1 MVIDK
6 IGTQIKNKIT
16 RNKPQAISPIVFLT
30 LAACSGNSEEDASNS
45 GLSFSINEN
54 STTLTLGSIL
64 AEGEEVSSSS
74 FALTGEDA
82 DSFELSETGDL
93 SLKAAANYED
103 KASYSITINVTTTTP
118 SMVAGD
124 APTISTVSRD
134 YIVNV
139 ANVNDPATGT
149 LTVEGA
155 ALQGETLKVD
165 MTGIADEDGIG
176 PVIYKWYR
184 DGAVV
189 TGQSDSEFTLT
200 QADVGSVIS
209 AEISYIDGAGATE
222 TFTTN
227 GTAAVSN
234 KNDAPTGVPTI
245 SGALSENR
253 ELTVNTSS
261 IMDADGL
268 GELSIQWNR
277 DGVAIEGANQISY
290 TLTTADIGTNISVT
304 VTYTDGF
311 GSAESVVSAETAS
324 ITKANDAP
332 TGSLVISGVVAE
344 GSILTLDTSA
354 IADVDG
360 LGTFSYVWLKDGQ
373 VVTEETGSTYTLTQ
387 EDVGSVFSASVS
399 YVDGLGVTE
408 TLAAAATA
416 VVTNV
421 NDSPTGT
428 LAITGVAEKGATL
441 TLDATNIEDEDGLGT
456 FSVTWRADGNE
467 IAGAT
472 GNSYTLDSDDVGKAI
487 SVVIEYIDGQG
498 TLESISSAATSLV
511 RDVIVESL
519 GAIRAVNTGTG
530 TNMVLEFFVDTS
542 VVTTSVTSFD
552 AIVRFDTAEA
562 TLISADIE
570 TGYLGFPNANDGV
583 VNLSGISLAGGS
595 NTEPLFTLSLTDL
608 NAVDELV
615 VYVSDVLVNNQALEG
630 STLLIA

>member
-1 MVIDK
+1 MN
-6 IGTQIKNKIT
+6 IGKKGRQIKEKIT
-16 RNKPQAISPIVFLT
+16 KNTPQAFSPIVFLT
-30 LAACSGNSEEDASNS
+30 LAACSGNGEEDPSNS

-54 STTLTLGSIL
+54 ATALTLGSIL
-64 AEGEEVSSSS
+64 VEGEEVATSS

-82 DSFELSETGDL
+82 DSFELSEAGDL

-103 KASYSITINVTTTTP
+103 KASYAITINVTTTTP
-118 SMVAGD
+118 SGVAGG
-124 APTISTVSRD
+124 APTVSTVSRD
-134 YIVNV
+134 YNVNV
-139 ANVNDPATGT
+139 ENVNDPATGA
-149 LTVEGA
+149 LIVEGA
-155 ALQGETLKVD
+155 ALQGETLKVN
-165 MTGIADEDGIG
+165 MNGIADEDGIG
-176 PVIYKWYR
+176 PVTYKWYR
-184 DGAVV
+184 DGEVV

-200 QADVGSVIS
+200 QAYVGSEIS
-209 AEISYIDGAGATE
+209 AEISYIDGTGATE

-227 GTAAVSN
+227 GTATVSN
-234 KNDAPTGVPTI
+234 KNDAPTGMPTI
-245 SGALSENR
+245 TGALSENR

-261 IMDADGL
+261 IVDADGL

-290 TLTTADIGTNISVT
+290 TLTAADVGANISVS

-311 GSAESVVSAETAS
+311 GSAESVVSAETAN
-324 ITKANDAP
+324 ITKANDVP

-373 VVTEETGSTYTLTQ
+373 VVTGETGSTYSLTQ
-387 EDVGSVFSASVS
+387 KDVGSVFSASVS

-441 TLDATNIEDEDGLGT
+441 TLDASNIEDEDGLGT
-456 FSVTWRADGNE
+456 FLVAWRADGNE
-467 IAGAT
+467 IVGAT
-472 GNSYTLDSDDVGKAI
+472 GNSYTLASNDVGKAI

-511 RDVIVESL
+511 RDVVVESL

-530 TNMVLEFFVDTS
+530 TNMFLEFFVDTS

-570 TGYLGFPNANDGV
+570 PGYLGFPNANDGV

-595 NTEPLFTLSLTDL
+595 NTDPLFTLSLTDL